1 MEHSRRGTKVE
12 MMWIL
17 LWRLVMM
24 LLLLGLLLRLLLS
37 LKITKK
43 IHINFT
49 NFILEMHFNSQVY
62 KFIPAIFVLSLRWA
76 HVWVLDHF

>member
-49 NFILEMHFNSQVY
+49 NFILEMRFNFQVY
-62 KFIPAIFVLSLRWA
+62 KFIPAIFVA
-76 HVWVLDHF
+76 